1 MKYKRLYIAYGS
13 NINLE
18 QMAHRCPT
26 AKRVTTTAIP
36 NYELQFQRVATIS
49 PKKGSQVPVLIWEL
63 GQKDELSLDRYE
75 GFPNL
80 YRKEIFDL
88 EIDGKVR
95 ECMAYVMNYGEIS
108 PPTSQYFNGIMKGYK
123 DNGLDTDYLIKAL
136 EQSIA
141 YEEKQE
147 EEMSEDDDLSLD
159 DDLQMTFQ

>member
-36 NYELQFQRVATIS
+36 DYELQFHRVATIS

-63 GQKDELSLDRYE
+63 GQKDELNLDRYE

-95 ECMAYVMNYGEIS
+95 ECMAYVMNYGEIAT
-108 PPTSQYFNGIMKGYK
+108 PTSQYFNGIMKGYK

-141 YEEKQE
+141 YEEKQA
-147 EEMSEDDDLSLD
+147 EEMSEDDDFSLE
-159 DDLQMTFQ
+159 DDLQMTFR